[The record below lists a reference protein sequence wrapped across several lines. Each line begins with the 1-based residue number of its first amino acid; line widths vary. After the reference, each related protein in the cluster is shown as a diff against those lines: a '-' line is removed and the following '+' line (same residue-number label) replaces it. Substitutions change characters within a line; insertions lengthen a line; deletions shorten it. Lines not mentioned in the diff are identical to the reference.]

1 MNYGPD
7 AMNYLLL
14 LCLTLLIPPQQVSRV
29 IDGDTFILHH
39 VGVPP
44 EERVRILEIDTPERG
59 QSGFFEARNF
69 TAHWLSLSHF
79 TLQTCK
85 RDSFG
90 RLLATVT
97 RDGASLADALYN
109 AGLGVRP

>member
-1 MNYGPD
+1 MIR
-7 AMNYLLL
+7 LLL
-14 LCLTLLIPPQQVSRV
+14 LCLTLQLTPQYVKRV
-29 IDGDTFILHH
+29 IDGDTVVLYSI
-39 VGVPP
+39 GVPP
-44 EERVRILEIDTPERG
+44 EERIRVLEIDTPERG
-59 QSGFFEARNF
+59 QPGFDAARSFTATWLAQGNF
-69 TAHWLSLSHF
+69 TITA
-79 TLQTCK
+79 CK

>member
-1 MNYGPD
+1 MNL
-7 AMNYLLL
+7 LLL

-29 IDGDTFILHH
+29 IDGDTFVLYH
-39 VGVPP
+39 VGVPA
-44 EERVRILEIDTPERG
+44 EERVRLLEIDAPERG
-59 QSGFFEARNF
+59 QPGFFEARNF

-97 RDGASLADALYN
+97 RNGVSLADALYA
-109 AGLGVRP
+109 AGHGTRP

>member
-1 MNYGPD
+1 MS
-7 AMNYLLL
+7 LLF
-14 LCLTLLIPPQQVSRV
+14 LCLTLVLTPPHVKRV
-29 IDGDTFILHH
+29 VDGDTFIAYH

-59 QSGFFEARNF
+59 HPGFDAARSF
-69 TAHWLSLSHF
+69 TATWLAQGDF
-79 TLQTCK
+79 TLHACK

-97 RDGASLADALYN
+97 RDGASLADALYA
-109 AGLGVRP
+109 AGLGTRP